1 MKRDVVLCR
10 FVYDCGFKPTL
21 IIDNVICKTFF
32 FLFFYYDVKP
42 MTMDI
47 VLCWFLHVSL
57 WLTYVNRDTVLCRFE
72 NG

>member
-32 FLFFYYDVKP
+32 FFFYSVAKP
-42 MTMDI
+42 RTMDI
-47 VLCWFLHVSL
+47 VLHWLLHVSP
-57 WLTYVNRDTVLCRFE
+57 WLIVCEQGYCTAKI
-72 NG
+72 